1 MENRDFSAGELI
13 FIQGETDRKIYK
25 LIEGKVVTYLAFQ
38 SLTLLD
44 IIIRPQFIGIAPL
57 TGNKHTFTAEAIV
70 DSTIRIFDY
79 DTDNMLEEHTNLTNQ
94 LVGKINAIIKQEDFH
109 GRGQLLRQME
119 KLESFTERFFTR
131 FYSYNL
137 VREVLRELIETGQ
150 IKKTEK
156 GQYQKNRESFNL
168 EEGW

>member
-1 MENRDFSAGELI
+1 MENRNFSAGELI

-57 TGNKHTFTAEAIV
+57 TNNRHTFTAEAVV
-70 DSTIRIFDY
+70 DSTIRVYDY
-79 DTDNMLEEHTNLTNQ
+79 DTDNLLEEHTNLTTQ
-94 LVGKINAIIKQEDFH
+94 LAGRISAFINQEDFH
-109 GRGQLLRQME
+109 GRIQLLKQME
-119 KLESFTERFFTR
+119 KLETFTERFFTR

-137 VREVLRELIETGQ
+137 VREVLRELIDTGQ
-150 IKKTEK
+150 IKKIEK
-156 GQYQKNRESFNL
+156 RQYKRNIDRFNI

>member
-1 MENRDFSAGELI
+1 MENRNFSAGELI

-44 IIIRPQFIGIAPL
+44 IIIMPQFIGIAPL
-57 TGNKHTFTAEAIV
+57 TGDKHAFTAEAVV
-70 DSTIRIFDY
+70 DTTVRIY
-79 DTDNMLEEHTNLTNQ
+79 DDETDSLLDEHTNLTNQ
-94 LVGKINAIIKQEDFH
+94 LVGRINALIKQEDFH
-109 GRGQLLRQME
+109 GRPQLLRQME
-119 KLESFTERFFTR
+119 KLERFTERFFTR

-137 VREVLRELIETGQ
+137 VREVLRDLIETEQ
-150 IKKTEK
+150 IKKIEK
-156 GQYQKNRESFNL
+156 GQYQKITERFTL

>member
-25 LIEGKVVTYLAFQ
+25 LKEGKVVIYLAFQ

-44 IIIRPQFIGIAPL
+44 IIIRPQFIGVAPL
-57 TGNKHTFTAEAIV
+57 TGNKHTFTAEAV
-70 DSTIRIFDY
+70 TDTTITIYDY
-79 DTDNMLEEHTNLTNQ
+79 DTDNIIEEHTNLTNQ
-94 LVGKINAIIKQEDFH
+94 MVGRINALVKQEDFH
-109 GRGQLLRQME
+109 GRKQLLKQME
-119 KLESFTERFFTR
+119 KLDTFTERFFTR

-137 VREVLRELIETGQ
+137 VREVLRELLETTQ
-150 IKKTEK
+150 LKKVEK
-156 GQYQKNRESFNL
+156 GQYKRNTERFNL

>member
-1 MENRDFSAGELI
+1 MENRNFSAGELI

-44 IIIRPQFIGIAPL
+44 IIFRPQFIGFAPL
-57 TGNKHTFTAEAIV
+57 TGNRHAFTAEAVV
-70 DSTIRIFDY
+70 DTTIRVYDY
-79 DTDNMLEEHTNLTNQ
+79 DMDNMLEEHTNLTNQ
-94 LVGKINAIIKQEDFH
+94 LVGRINGLIKQEDFH
-109 GRGQLLRQME
+109 GRAQLLKQME
-119 KLESFTERFFTR
+119 KLERFTERFFTR

-137 VREVLRELIETGQ
+137 VREVLRELMESNQ
-150 IKKTEK
+150 IKKIEK
-156 GQYQKNRESFNL
+156 GQYERNKESFNL

>member
-1 MENRDFSAGELI
+1 MENRNFSAGELI

-57 TGNKHTFTAEAIV
+57 TGDRHAFTAEAVV
-70 DSTIRIFDY
+70 DSTLRIYDY
-79 DTDNMLEEHTNLTNQ
+79 DTDNLLEEHTNLTNQ
-94 LVGKINAIIKQEDFH
+94 MVGRINAFINQEDFH
-109 GRGQLLRQME
+109 GRTQLMKQME
-119 KLESFTERFFTR
+119 KLETFTERFFTR

-137 VREVLRELIETGQ
+137 VREVLRALVDTGQ
-150 IKKTEK
+150 IKKIEK
-156 GQYQKNRESFNL
+156 GQYKKKIDL
-168 EEGW
+168 T

>member
-1 MENRDFSAGELI
+1 MENRNFSAGELI

-44 IIIRPQFIGIAPL
+44 ITINPQFIGFAPL
-57 TGNKHTFTAEAIV
+57 TGDKHIFTAEAIV
-70 DSTIRIFDY
+70 DSTIDVYDY
-79 DTDNMLEEHTNLTNQ
+79 ETDNVFQEHTNLMNQ
-94 LVGKINAIIKQEDFH
+94 MTGKINALIKQEDFH
-109 GRGQLLRQME
+109 GRTQLLKQMV
-119 KLESFTERFFTR
+119 KLDSFTERFFTR

-137 VREVLRELIETGQ
+137 VREVLRELTETGK
-150 IKKTEK
+150 IKKIEK
-156 GQYQKNRESFNL
+156 GQYKRDKALFNS

>member
-1 MENRDFSAGELI
+1 MENRNFSAGELI

-57 TGNKHTFTAEAIV
+57 TGDQHAFTAEAVV
-70 DSTIRIFDY
+70 DSTLRIYDY
-79 DTDNMLEEHTNLTNQ
+79 DTDNLLEEHTNLTNQ
-94 LVGKINAIIKQEDFH
+94 IAGRISAFIKQEDFH
-109 GRGQLLRQME
+109 GRTQLIKQME
-119 KLESFTERFFTR
+119 KLETFTERFFTR

-137 VREVLRELIETGQ
+137 VREVLRELTDTGQ
-150 IKKTEK
+150 IKKIEK
-156 GQYQKNRESFNL
+156 GQYRKIKFDL
-168 EEGW
+168 T

>member
-1 MENRDFSAGELI
+1 MENRNFSAGELI

-57 TGNKHTFTAEAIV
+57 TGDRHAFTAEAVV
-70 DSTIRIFDY
+70 DSTLRIYDY
-79 DTDNMLEEHTNLTNQ
+79 DTDNLLEEHTNLTNQ
-94 LVGKINAIIKQEDFH
+94 MVGRINAFINQEDFH
-109 GRGQLLRQME
+109 GRTQLMKQME
-119 KLESFTERFFTR
+119 KLETFTERFFTR

-137 VREVLRELIETGQ
+137 VREVLRELVDTGQ
-150 IKKTEK
+150 IKKIEK
-156 GQYQKNRESFNL
+156 GQYKKKIDL
-168 EEGW
+168 T

>member
-1 MENRDFSAGELI
+1 MENRNFSAGELI

-44 IIIRPQFIGIAPL
+44 ITIRPQFVGLSPF
-57 TGNKHTFTAEAIV
+57 TGDKHLFTAEAVV
-70 DSTIRIFDY
+70 DTTMRIYDY
-79 DTDNMLEEHTNLTNQ
+79 ETDNLLEEHTNLTNQ
-94 LVGKINAIIKQEDFH
+94 LVSKIDALIKQEDFH
-109 GRGQLLRQME
+109 GRTQLLKQME
-119 KLESFTERFFTR
+119 KLETFTERFFTR

-137 VREVLRELIETGQ
+137 VREVLRELVDTGQ
-150 IKKTEK
+150 IKKIEK
-156 GQYQKNRESFNL
+156 GQYKRNNERFNL

>member
-57 TGNKHTFTAEAIV
+57 TGDQHAFTAEAVV
-70 DSTIRIFDY
+70 DSTLRIYDY
-79 DTDNMLEEHTNLTNQ
+79 DKDNFLEEHTNLTNQ
-94 LVGKINAIIKQEDFH
+94 IAGGISAFIKQEEFH
-109 GRGQLLRQME
+109 GRTQLMKQLE
-119 KLESFTERFFTR
+119 KLETFTERFFTR

-137 VREVLRELIETGQ
+137 VREVLRELTDTGQ
-150 IKKTEK
+150 IKKIEK
-156 GQYQKNRESFNL
+156 GQYRKIKL
-168 EEGW
+168 DLT

>member
-44 IIIRPQFIGIAPL
+44 IITNPQFIGVAPL
-57 TGNKHTFTAEAIV
+57 TGNRHIFTAEAIV
-70 DSTIRIFDY
+70 DATITVYDY
-79 DTDNMLEEHTNLTNQ
+79 DTDNFLDEHTNLTNQ
-94 LVGKINAIIKQEDFH
+94 LIGRINTLVKQEDFH
-109 GRGQLLRQME
+109 GRKQLLKQME
-119 KLESFTERFFTR
+119 KLDTFTERFFTH

-137 VREVLRELIETGQ
+137 VREVLRELQETDQ
-150 IKKTEK
+150 IKKIEK
-156 GQYQKNRESFNL
+156 GQYKRNTERFNL